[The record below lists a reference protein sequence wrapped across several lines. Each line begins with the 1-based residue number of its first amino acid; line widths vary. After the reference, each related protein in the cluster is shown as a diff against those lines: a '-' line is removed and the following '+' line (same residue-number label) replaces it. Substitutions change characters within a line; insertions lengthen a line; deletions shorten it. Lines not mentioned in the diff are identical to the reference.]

1 MGGGMGGEAAASS
14 SGVGRKDGD
23 KLERLRDMRDHAR
36 DTRDEKL
43 EKLAATGEGWG

>member
-1 MGGGMGGEAAASS
+1 MGGGGEAASS

-43 EKLAATGEGWG
+43 EKLAATG